1 MEAIHQLN
9 EKLDK
14 LINLDPSQYATSAA
28 LLYLRVDG
36 AIKKINEIQK
46 SFVRLEATVEAMR
59 KVLEETIPAITEFAA
74 SRSIEGME
82 IIADEL

>member
-1 MEAIHQLN
+1 
-9 EKLDK
+9 
-14 LINLDPSQYATSAA
+14 
-28 LLYLRVDG
+28 
-36 AIKKINEIQK
+36 
-46 SFVRLEATVEAMR
+46 MR